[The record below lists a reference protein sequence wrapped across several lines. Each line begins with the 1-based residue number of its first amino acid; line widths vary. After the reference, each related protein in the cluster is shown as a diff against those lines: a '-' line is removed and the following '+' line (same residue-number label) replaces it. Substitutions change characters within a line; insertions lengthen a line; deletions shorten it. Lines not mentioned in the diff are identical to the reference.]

1 MGAAAAATAA
11 VPGLSGD
18 FETWS
23 AEHPAAE
30 YIPPRRKLSLAAFPV
45 GLRSAQAA
53 PASLLPNLPG
63 EQDNATQPTEL
74 LNTERQAPASFTAA
88 AEARTNTAPATSYNP
103 AANSAA
109 APSTNSATT
118 NHSASTACA
127 AAATATA
134 AAAATNSA

>member
-1 MGAAAAATAA
+1 MGAAAAAA
-11 VPGLSGD
+11 VPGLSRD
-18 FETWS
+18 FETRS
-23 AEHPAAE
+23 AERTAAE
-30 YIPPRRKLSLAAFPV
+30 YSPPRRKLSLAALPV

-53 PASLLPNLPG
+53 SASLLPDLPR
-63 EQDNATQPTEL
+63 EQNNATQPTKL
-74 LNTERQAPASFTAA
+74 LNAKRQTPTSFTAA

-127 AAATATA
+127 ATATA
-134 AAAATNSA
+134 AAAATNTA